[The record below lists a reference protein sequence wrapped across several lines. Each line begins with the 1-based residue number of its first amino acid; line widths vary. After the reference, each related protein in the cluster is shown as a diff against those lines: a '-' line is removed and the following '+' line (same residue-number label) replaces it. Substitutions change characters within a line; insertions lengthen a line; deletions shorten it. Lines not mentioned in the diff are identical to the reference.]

1 VIYRSLDQNWPDS
14 WRFRLQGA
22 QLAENYLTE
31 KLHVLRIQGMIARME
46 KEAADSE
53 TKFQYLGTGKCW

>member
-1 VIYRSLDQNWPDS
+1 MEVQIAGSTIGWKLPD
-14 WRFRLQGA
+14 W
-22 QLAENYLTE
+22 
-31 KLHVLRIQGMIARME
+31 KLNVLRIQGMIARME